1 MSQECPYANDVGK
14 LQARVLFL
22 ERELEKM
29 QATAQ
34 VTANVLLEERAESK
48 GYWRG
53 VEIAT
58 RIVSAILIAGA
69 LMAAGK
75 FTGALEFF
83 LKIFKL

>member
-1 MSQECPYANDVGK
+1 MPPECPYANDVGK
-14 LQARVLFL
+14 LQVRVLFL

-29 QATAQ
+29 QITAK
-34 VTANVLLEERAESK
+34 VTANTLLEEKAENK

-53 VEIAT
+53 IEIAT
-58 RIVSAILIAGA
+58 RIVSTILIAGA

-75 FTGALEFF
+75 FTGALEFI